1 MASATN
7 EPHSYDRLQEVKQ
20 FDESKIGVKG
30 LLDSGL
36 TTIPKFFHQ
45 PPENL
50 PGPKPKN
57 RPRLTVPV
65 IDLSGER
72 SAVVEEIRRSAST
85 LGFFQIVN
93 HSIPTSLIDSA
104 IGDMKKFFEESNEYK
119 MKFYHREAGK
129 GAAYSTNFDLY
140 QSKAASWR
148 DSLQVRMAPMEPAW
162 DAVPEM
168 CREALAEWDKAVVG
182 LGEELMSI
190 LCEGL
195 GVKSDKLKELSCL
208 NARVSV
214 SHYYPQCPQPDLTVG
229 LTAHTDPGV
238 LTVLVQNEVGG
249 LLQVKCGDEDWAD
262 VEAVPGAIVINI
274 GDLLQ
279 KKKTQN
285 LTISHHPPPQPPL
298 SPANRRRCTSAM
310 ASITTEQN
318 YDHLKEVKQFDES
331 KIGVKGLLDSGLTT
345 IPRFFHQPPE
355 NLPGPKPKHR
365 PRLTV
370 PVIDLS
376 GERSTVVEEIRRS
389 ASTLGF
395 FQVVNH
401 GISPSLIDSAVNG
414 VKKFYEQS
422 TDYKMKFYHR
432 EEGTKGTAYSTN
444 FDLYQSRAA
453 SWRDTLQVRT
463 APVEPQWDAVPE
475 MCRVALADWDKA
487 VVGLGEELMSILSE
501 GLGVKSDRL
510 KELSCLDARK
520 MVCHY
525 YPRCPQPE
533 LTVGLTAHTDP
544 GVLTV
549 LVQNEVGGL
558 LQVKCGEDW
567 ADIEAVPGA
576 VVINIGD
583 LLQIMSNDKYKSVMH
598 RVLANPVEG
607 ARVSIGIFF
616 SPSIQQNLYGPLPE
630 LISAEKPAAYREF
643 TYEEYIT
650 RFFKKE
656 LNEKSLPNFYRI
668 NNTKA

>member
-7 EPHSYDRLQEVKQ
+7 EPHSSYDRLQEVKQ
-20 FDESKIGVKG
+20 VDESKIGVKG

-36 TTIPKFFHQ
+36 TTIPRFFHQ

-72 SAVVEEIRRSAST
+72 STVVEEIRRSAST

-93 HSIPTSLIDSA
+93 HSIPPSLIDSA
-104 IGDMKKFFEESNEYK
+104 IDAMKKFFEESNEYK

-208 NARVSV
+208 SARVSV
-214 SHYYPQCPQPDLTVG
+214 SHYYPQRPQPD
-229 LTAHTDPGV
+229 
-238 LTVLVQNEVGG
+238 
-249 LLQVKCGDEDWAD
+249 
-262 VEAVPGAIVINI
+262 
-274 GDLLQ
+274 
-279 KKKTQN
+279 
-285 LTISHHPPPQPPL
+285 
-298 SPANRRRCTSAM
+298 
-310 ASITTEQN
+310 
-318 YDHLKEVKQFDES
+318 
-331 KIGVKGLLDSGLTT
+331 
-345 IPRFFHQPPE
+345 
-355 NLPGPKPKHR
+355 
-365 PRLTV
+365 
-370 PVIDLS
+370 
-376 GERSTVVEEIRRS
+376 
-389 ASTLGF
+389 
-395 FQVVNH
+395 
-401 GISPSLIDSAVNG
+401 
-414 VKKFYEQS
+414 
-422 TDYKMKFYHR
+422 
-432 EEGTKGTAYSTN
+432 
-444 FDLYQSRAA
+444 
-453 SWRDTLQVRT
+453 
-463 APVEPQWDAVPE
+463 
-475 MCRVALADWDKA
+475 
-487 VVGLGEELMSILSE
+487 
-501 GLGVKSDRL
+501 
-510 KELSCLDARK
+510 
-520 MVCHY
+520 
-525 YPRCPQPE
+525 

-567 ADIEAVPGA
+567 ADVEAVPGA

-583 LLQIMSNDKYKSVMH
+583 LLQMMSNEEYKSVMH

-607 ARVSIGIFF
+607 ARVSIAVFF
-616 SPSIQQNLYGPLPE
+616 NPSIRENLYGPFPE
-630 LISAEKPAAYREF
+630 LVSAEKPAVYRQF

-656 LNEKSLPNFYRI
+656 LDGKTLTNFYRI
-668 NNTKA
+668 DDTNA